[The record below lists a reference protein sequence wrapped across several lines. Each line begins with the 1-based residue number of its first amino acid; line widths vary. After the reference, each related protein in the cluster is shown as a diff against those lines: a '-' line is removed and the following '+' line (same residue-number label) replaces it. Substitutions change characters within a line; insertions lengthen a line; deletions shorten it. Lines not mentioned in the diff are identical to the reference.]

1 MGTRPG
7 AASTA
12 QDPFG
17 GSSVPRTSFTPHY
30 YRIEQELRARIARLR
45 PDDALPSDAELV
57 EEFGVSRMTARNAM
71 QRLVQEGLVY
81 REPGRGT
88 FVARSRVPRQLTLLH
103 GFSEEMRRRG
113 AVPSSQVLSAG
124 LRPGSPDELAAL
136 DLPAASPVVEVRR
149 VRLADGTPMA
159 LERAVMTP
167 ACAPVLDHDLAVRSL
182 HRTLVSIGTV
192 PATGVSTVGAATASA
207 DDVRHLHVPR
217 RSPLLVE
224 RRLISDQRGAPV
236 EWTESRYVPDRYEL
250 RVEFLVEA
258 PAETSG
264 QG

>member
-1 MGTRPG
+1 M
-7 AASTA
+7 
-12 QDPFG
+12 
-17 GSSVPRTSFTPHY
+17 PRTSFTPHY

-88 FVARSRVPRQLTLLH
+88 FVARSRVARQLTLLY

-113 AVPSSQVLSAG
+113 ALPSSRVLSAG
-124 LRPGSPDELAAL
+124 VRPGSPDELAAL
-136 DLPAASPVVEVRR
+136 VLPAASPVVEVRR
-149 VRLADGTPMA
+149 VRLADGIPMA

-182 HRTLVSIGTV
+182 HETLVSIGTV
-192 PATGVSTVGAATASA
+192 PAAGVSTVSAATASA
-207 DDVRHLHVPR
+207 DDVRHLDVPR

-224 RRLISDQRGAPV
+224 RRLISDQRDVPV
-236 EWTESRYVPDRYEL
+236 EWTESRYVPDRYDL
-250 RVEFLVEA
+250 RVEFLVKAPVEA
-258 PAETSG
+258 SG
-264 QG
+264 RG